1 MSDPSNPAPLGK
13 AIADIPLWMA
23 ILLALAS
30 GLSGEML
37 RASTLINL
45 TWKQLAARIGM
56 RFGAAGFAGI
66 AVFMLA
72 FAYEAHP
79 YVAAA
84 LCIFSAMVGGDVASS
99 LFERWASKRIGV
111 CDVPSSSGNSD
122 QQPPK

>member
-13 AIADIPLWMA
+13 VIAEIPLWMA

-37 RASTLINL
+37 RASALINL

-66 AVFMLA
+66 GVFMLA
-72 FAYEAHP
+72 FAYNAHP

-99 LFERWASKRIGV
+99 VFERWASRRIDV
-111 CDVPSSSGNSD
+111 CELP
-122 QQPPK
+122 QQPRQSADD